1 MRYSWWAQCLAV
13 MYQDAIKSIPG
24 VERNG
29 ISQLCITIVHRLHM
43 KVALDK
49 TAPRY
54 IYVRTYVLAY
64 TYTYKVIYTYIV
76 IHTYM
81 HLYICMYTV
90 YVHIQSQAWQLLKH
104 LSSKRD

>member
-29 ISQLCITIVHRLHM
+29 ISQLYITIVHRLHM
-43 KVALDK
+43 KVALVK

-54 IYVRTYVLAY
+54 IYSTYVLAY
-64 TYTYKVIYTYIV
+64 TYTYSTKS
-76 IHTYM
+76 
-81 HLYICMYTV
+81 
-90 YVHIQSQAWQLLKH
+90 YVHT
-104 LSSKRD
+104 